1 MSSLKVKRITSYLE
15 KHIKDRIDISD
26 ISRRPALEVEKAT
39 LSRSLAAYS
48 LVIVAGANID
58 DACNA
63 VTDGFEDNGLDAIYY
78 DKDSLTLWLVQA
90 KYIMDGTSG
99 IDNGDIEKYCKGV
112 KRLIDGAFDKF
123 NQKIKDKQDEI
134 LEALDNSRVKIQLLL
149 AYTGRQLS
157 SHNLDSLNELLEEQN
172 DTDELLALHDFNVD
186 KAYKGLEFG
195 MVAAPISEDML
206 ISNWGYMEEP
216 LKSYYGQISGMDL
229 GNLWSK
235 YGKRLFTENIRN
247 FLGSS
252 SVNDEISNTIKNEP
266 ENFIYFNN
274 GITILCDSIKKK
286 PMGGSD
292 KSIGA
297 FTCDGISVVNGAQ
310 TLGSIG
316 SLYESNPEELNKTK
330 VFVKLISL
338 EGVDKTIGVRITV
351 ATNTQNKVDKKDFVS
366 LDPEQYRIKIEL
378 QMEGVDYY
386 YKRSNDRILPDD
398 NNYLFEEVA
407 FGLASAYNNVDYST
421 MIKKESGRL
430 WNDASTPPYTELF
443 NSTLTAL
450 KIKKA
455 VRIYRLVT
463 NMMNEKA
470 NLSTGRERSIYKY
483 GNALV
488 SHIVMQKIPTQV
500 WADSYPN
507 FDDYFNTHI
516 KQLVDVIID
525 KLKEC
530 IEEEY
535 PEAMIVYVLRN
546 YTKCRHLKNLLMS

>member
-15 KHIKDRIDISD
+15 KHIKSKIDISD
-26 ISRRPALEVEKAT
+26 ISSRPSSEIEKAT

-48 LVIVAGANID
+48 LIVVAGADID
-58 DACNA
+58 SACNS
-63 VTDGFEDNGLDAIYY
+63 VTDGFDDNGLDAIYF
-78 DKDSLTLWLVQA
+78 DTESLTLWLVQA
-90 KYIMDGTSG
+90 KYIMDGTGG

-112 KRLIDGAFDKF
+112 KRLIDGSFDKF
-123 NQKIKDKQDEI
+123 NKKIKDREDEI
-134 LEALDNSRVKIQLLL
+134 LEALDNSRVKIQLLI

-157 SHNLDSLNELLEEQN
+157 SHNLESLNELLEEQN
-172 DTDELLALHDFNVD
+172 DTDELFSIQNFNVD

-195 MVAAPISEDML
+195 MEAAPVNEDVL
-206 ISNWGYMEEP
+206 ISSWGYIEEP
-216 LKSYYGQISGMDL
+216 LKSYYGQISGADL
-229 GNLWSK
+229 SSLWSK

-252 SVNDEISNTIKNEP
+252 AVNDEIVGTIKNEP

-274 GITILCDSIKKK
+274 GITILCNSIKKK

-316 SLYESNPEELNKTK
+316 SLFESNPEELNKTK

-338 EGVDKTIGVRITV
+338 EGVDKSIGVRITV

-378 QMEGVDYY
+378 QMEGIEYH
-386 YKRSNDRILPDD
+386 YKRSNDRIIPDD
-398 NNYLFEEVA
+398 NNFVFEEVA
-407 FGLASAYNNVDYST
+407 FGLAAAYQNVDYST

-430 WNDASTPPYTELF
+430 WNDASIPPYTDLF
-443 NSTLTAL
+443 NPNLTAL
-450 KIKKA
+450 KIRKA
-455 VRIYRLVT
+455 VKTYRYIT
-463 NMMNEKA
+463 SQMNEKA
-470 NLSTGRERSIYKY
+470 YASFGRERGIYKY

-488 SHIVMQKIPTQV
+488 AHIVMQKIPTQV
-500 WADSYPN
+500 WVDSFPD
-507 FDDYFNTHI
+507 FDNYFTTQV
-516 KQLVDVIID
+516 KPLVEITINNLRDS
-525 KLKEC
+525 
-530 IEEEY
+530 IEQEY
-535 PEAMIVYVLRN
+535 PDSMIVYILRN
-546 YTKCRHLKNLLMS
+546 YTKCRCLKTILMV